1 MPSTTNRRPA
11 IILSVLFFL
20 ALALFTL
27 YKIPSPIS
35 DVLRTQVRKV
45 RAVVASYNFGASMP
59 VTPIET
65 RLSSADG
72 MTQVLVPAGDFR
84 MGTDEKGVQK
94 NRPAHLVSLSAFWI
108 DQTEVSNA
116 MYALCVEAGE
126 CPLPGA
132 GQNPYYGNSK
142 YEDYPV
148 VYVTWSEADAYCRWA
163 GRRLPTD
170 AEWEK
175 AARGT
180 DGRIYPWGNDPPD
193 MSLANYDLNIGG
205 ALPVD
210 RYPLGA
216 SPYGALNMAGN
227 VREWVSDW
235 FHEFY
240 YLVAPQNDPQGPPE
254 TGRKSLRGG
263 SYLDDANEMR
273 VFNRFDHEPNSPG
286 ENRGFRCAVV
296 MTDFLTRQ
304 APAEIG
310 GQKVT
315 EISQRD
321 GVKYIM
327 AGDSWLLI
335 RPSGTEPVLRVYAEG
350 RTQEMVNAVDNA
362 VDGAD
367 SLADASKVGGS

>member
-1 MPSTTNRRPA
+1 MPSLKNRRLV
-11 IILSVLFFL
+11 ILLAVILFFVL
-20 ALALFTL
+20 AVLAL
-27 YKIPSPIS
+27 YKIPSPVS
-35 DVLRTQVRKV
+35 DVLQPQVRKV
-45 RAVVASYNFGASMP
+45 RAEIASYDWGVAIP
-59 VTPIET
+59 VKPVES
-65 RLSSADG
+65 RVSSADG
-72 MTQVLVPAGDFR
+72 MTEVLVPAGQFR

-94 NRPAHLVSLSAFWI
+94 NRPAHLVEVSAFWI

-116 MYALCVEAGE
+116 MYALCVAAGT
-126 CPLPGA
+126 CPLPAA
-132 GQNPYYGNSK
+132 GQNPFYGDSK
-142 YEDYPV
+142 YDNYPV
-148 VYVTWSEADAYCRWA
+148 VYVTWDAADTYCRWA

-180 DGRIYPWGNDPPD
+180 DGRIYPWGNNPPD
-193 MSLANYDLNIGG
+193 MSLANYNLNIGG

-240 YLVAPQNDPQGPPE
+240 YLVAPQVDPQGPPE

-286 ENRGFRCAVV
+286 ENRGFRCAVSE
-296 MTDFLTRQ
+296 D
-304 APAEIG
+304 
-310 GQKVT
+310 K
-315 EISQRD
+315 
-321 GVKYIM
+321 
-327 AGDSWLLI
+327 
-335 RPSGTEPVLRVYAEG
+335 
-350 RTQEMVNAVDNA
+350 
-362 VDGAD
+362 
-367 SLADASKVGGS
+367 